1 MNEETWF
8 TWGLQKRMY
17 NSLIR
22 SQASCRHHAISK
34 RDGDGYQIYAEITML
49 HLIYTFL
56 SLALSCSQFG
66 STRMV
71 PSGKTMVGT
80 L

>member
-34 RDGDGYQIYAEITML
+34 RDGDGYEIYAENND
-49 HLIYTFL
+49 
-56 SLALSCSQFG
+56 SCI
-66 STRMV
+66 
-71 PSGKTMVGT
+71 
-80 L
+80 

>member
-1 MNEETWF
+1 MFVEQEDVF
-8 TWGLQKRMY
+8 EAGLLRKCAALMPVILAD
-17 NSLIR
+17 NDIFSWTHMF
-22 SQASCRHHAISK
+22 A
-34 RDGDGYQIYAEITML
+34 
-49 HLIYTFL
+49 